1 MIDIRLKHLLLG
13 AAVCSTG
20 MQAEI
25 VLPGIYTDN
34 MVIQRNSIVTVPGI
48 SVPGALVTVMEDSL

>member
-13 AAVCSTG
+13 AAMCSTG

-34 MVIQRNSIVTVPGI
+34 MVIQRNSIVTVPG
-48 SVPGALVTVMEDSL
+48 GTGDNEG